1 MPLQF
6 VIEIPNSPYY
16 YTITGNFVSLD
27 LDEEL
32 LFEELFDFEDFP
44 DEELEVDFFLRSVEE
59 PLFFA
64 PDSDLL

>member
-6 VIEIPNSPYY
+6 VIEIPNSPY